1 MGTLANMNRRTL
13 HLLIL
18 GVASTLA
25 KRFEVEINPPQQEE
39 LREEQ
44 SGSKTVPTDLVNSG
58 DATVKGLRQ
67 FRSGGPKGFRQLK
80 PMTHRLTK
88 NLPLE
93 QSGSKT
99 VPTDLV
105 NSGDATVKG
114 FRQLRRLRKS
124 QSISMGR

>member
-1 MGTLANMNRRTL
+1 M
-13 HLLIL
+13 
-18 GVASTLA
+18 
-25 KRFEVEINPPQQEE
+25 
-39 LREEQ
+39 
-44 SGSKTVPTDLVNSG
+44 PTDLVNSG

-67 FRSGGPKGFRQLK
+67 LRSGGPKGFRQLK

-99 VPTDLV
+99 VPTELV
-105 NSGDATVKG
+105 NSGSAAEKG

-124 QSISMGR
+124 QSIRVGR